1 VREARSAQSAYSL
14 GIDNANTSAVGQK
27 RREGL
32 TSAVCGKDIAELD
45 YGLRFLLF
53 VCGCII
59 WAFGIIPLLRDRA
72 PTWLTVVLSVIFG
85 IVLARLSFNY

>member
-1 VREARSAQSAYSL
+1 M
-14 GIDNANTSAVGQK
+14 
-27 RREGL
+27 
-32 TSAVCGKDIAELD
+32 AELD

-85 IVLARLSFNY
+85 IVLARLCFNY